1 MSFEI
6 KSMNSSEQD
15 KIVEQGRAIARG
27 MEEIRVQKEKNQARE
42 AKRRVSLI
50 RNAAERELFK

>member
-1 MSFEI
+1 
-6 KSMNSSEQD
+6 MNSSEQD
-15 KIVEQGRAIARG
+15 KIAEQGRAIARG
-27 MEEIRVQKEKNQARE
+27 MEEIRVQKEKNQAKE